1 MHGGGGGEPLGSTTQ
16 SRSMLGGPGFPPL
29 LENICADGGHVGT
42 RQGSGWCHW
51 LLGMGRPSRT
61 TSRSVGASTSVTGI
75 YLVAS
80 VQQHPCR
87 GQDVHSVEVE
97 GAGWRMVRS
106 LGNLLPM
113 GKRKGEDFTMQH
125 GVSYMGLGTELGFCW
140 GPMQGAVSL
149 AHRSEA
155 WKCLSPG
162 ESFCEEQESDI
173 HSCSGKSPRSQRPQ
187 HPLLS
192 SPQTSFF
199 VHAPLAL
206 PSLR

>member
-1 MHGGGGGEPLGSTTQ
+1 M
-16 SRSMLGGPGFPPL
+16 
-29 LENICADGGHVGT
+29 
-42 RQGSGWCHW
+42 
-51 LLGMGRPSRT
+51 
-61 TSRSVGASTSVTGI
+61 TGI

-80 VQQHPCR
+80 VQQHPCG
-87 GQDVHSVEVE
+87 GQDVHGVEVE
-97 GAGWRMVRS
+97 GAGWCVVRS
-106 LGNLLPM
+106 LGNLLPV

-125 GVSYMGLGTELGFCW
+125 VPAVTYMGLGTEPGFCW
-140 GPMQGAVSL
+140 GPVQGAVSL

-173 HSCSGKSPRSQRPQ
+173 RSRLEKSLRSQRPQ

-206 PSLR
+206 PSLQ